1 MTDAP
6 AMAGGPVLRPPT
18 HISLGYSQSEDRLV
32 LWIGSGEGAPTLH
45 LTRRLTG
52 MLLNGLAGILARSS
66 AMAAQAPADLRD
78 EVVMMEHQGATTAAG
93 PVPADPASLPPPA
106 PPILV
111 QTVNITTHTTS
122 FSLVLRTGED
132 TEVASL
138 RLSRAELHRVIELLR
153 RQSDVAGWALPV
165 DAGWLAPVSGQ
176 VTVN

>member
-1 MTDAP
+1 M
-6 AMAGGPVLRPPT
+6 RPPT
-18 HISLGYSQSEDRLV
+18 QISVGYSQVEDRLV

-52 MLLNGLAGILARSS
+52 MLINGLAGILARSS
-66 AMAAQAPADLRD
+66 ATAAQAPADMRD
-78 EVVMMEHQGATTAAG
+78 DVVMMEHQGAMTTSG

-122 FSLVLRTGED
+122 FSLIFRSGQEV
-132 TEVASL
+132 EVATV
-138 RLSRAELHRVIELLR
+138 RLSRTELHRVIELLR

-165 DAGWLAPVSGQ
+165 DAAWLAPGAAQ